1 MDTGLV
7 QLIVAAGC
15 FVVTHFAMSGPLR
28 ARMVCAWREQ
38 GFLTVYS
45 LVSIVTLGWTIVAF
59 DRAPVTGAAWDG
71 MQPVAWILGSILTIA
86 SLALL
91 LPSFKRNPAL
101 PGVKAAGLGTVIPSG
116 VFTITRHPMMWGVTL
131 WALGHI
137 VVAPTAPVFILMG
150 ALILV
155 ALLGSHF
162 QDKRKIAKN
171 KREFGRGSGEHRSG
185 RICAISGRSSLPG
198 LLRFWSGSS
207 SPSCIGNCSASPPD
221 HGCGSA
227 DRSAGRAPVQA
238 RASVTPVLL

>member
-7 QLIVAAGC
+7 HLIIAAGS
-15 FVVTHFAMSGPLR
+15 FVITHFAMSGPLR
-28 ARMVCAWREQ
+28 AGMVAAWREQ
-38 GFLTVYS
+38 GFLTFYS
-45 LVSIVTLGWTIVAF
+45 LISIAMLGWTIVAF

-71 MQPVAWILGSILTIA
+71 MHPLAWIAGSILTIA

-116 VFTITRHPMMWGVTL
+116 VFTITRHPMMWGITL

-137 VVAPTAPVFILMG
+137 VVAPTAPVLILMA

-162 QDKRKIAKN
+162 QDKRKLAQN
-171 KREFGRGSGEHRSG
+171 KREFNPWQRRTSFW
-185 RICAISGRSSLPG
+185 PD
-198 LLRFWSGSS
+198 LRKL
-207 SPSCIGNCSASPPD
+207 GNLKLTWVIAFLVWFLITIVHWELFGIP
-221 HGCGSA
+221 
-227 DRSAGRAPVQA
+227 AGPWLWIA
-238 RASVTPVLL
+238 